1 MRREKFLLLVII
13 CLLFTSGIAPAVL
26 RVGDAA
32 PDFTLPDTAWVNHSL
47 SELRGKVV
55 ALAFWTNT

>member
-1 MRREKFLLLVII
+1 MRKHVSVAALALAALLPA
-13 CLLFTSGIAPAVL
+13 TAQAVL

-32 PDFTLPDTAWVNHSL
+32 PDFTLPDTAWVNHSF

-55 ALAFWTNT
+55 LIFFWQST